1 MLNNWKVEASIA
13 TVAFCTTLFFVGCNT
28 TSDKQSNGGPSIT
41 TEVQAAPVESPMKHM
56 NMAKKS
62 SEATNKPATTANANE
77 ILIENFTFQPASLS
91 VKAGTK
97 VTWVNR
103 DDEPHTAT
111 EDNQRFNSKTLD
123 TNDQFSFTFTQ
134 PGTYTYFC
142 ALHPKMRG
150 QIVVK

>member
-1 MLNNWKVEASIA
+1 MLNNYKLAA
-13 TVAFCTTLFFVGCNT
+13 LLTTAALFVGWFFVGCNT
-28 TSDKQSNGGPSIT
+28 
-41 TEVQAAPVESPMKHM
+41 
-56 NMAKKS
+56 S
-62 SEATNKPATTANANE
+62 SEASGPTTTPEPVHSQMSDMPMKSSNTTPTKPANANE
-77 ILIENFTFQPASLS
+77 VVIENFVFAPAVLT

-111 EDNQRFNSKTLD
+111 DDDRRFNSKTLD
-123 TNDQFSFTFTQ
+123 TNDQFTFTFTQ
-134 PGTYTYFC
+134 PGTYNYFC